1 MTSGTRRRPPA
12 RRTIPAV
19 KMPRAQ
25 VLWRIGGLV
34 AIAMAGLEAA
44 VSLVASP
51 PPDVPPAA
59 VAVTGGVVLLFVS
72 VFGVA
77 FWVVTGRT
85 DGRLRRSDVFLLL
98 LQMAFG
104 YFVSTDFLYV
114 VAAEIGYL
122 LAPRLALVAISAQL
136 VLTLLVGG
144 LAARTADFE
153 IAAGYAALPRD
164 GAVALSLASALAWQL
179 FAFCV
184 GYLAAAEVRGRREL
198 ALRNAELLGTR
209 DLLAEG
215 VRLAERL
222 GIARDLHDAA
232 GHHLA
237 ALTIQLELARR
248 TSEGRPA
255 EAIERA
261 LSAARLLLAEV
272 RDVVSALRRDRAVD
286 LVTALR
292 RLADAAPEPRIDVA
306 VSERLDVPPRI
317 APLLLRCAQEGVT
330 NALRHARAATV
341 RVVLEPATGTAGVRL
356 VVRDDGRG
364 AASPAPGNGLSGM
377 RERVESAGGRLAFE
391 TAPGRGFA
399 LTVDLPYAPGEAPA

>member
-1 MTSGTRRRPPA
+1 
-12 RRTIPAV
+12 
-19 KMPRAQ
+19 MPRAQ
-25 VLWRIGGLV
+25 SLWRIGGLV

-51 PPDVPPAA
+51 PPDVPPQA
-59 VAVTGGVVLLFVS
+59 VVATGGIVGLFVAA
-72 VFGVA
+72 FGVA

-85 DGRLRRSDVFLLL
+85 DVRLRRADVLLLL

-114 VAAEIGYL
+114 VAAELGYL
-122 LAPRLALVAISAQL
+122 LAPRLALVAMSVQL
-136 VLTLLVGG
+136 VLTLVVGS
-144 LAARTADFE
+144 LAAQTPDFE
-153 IAAGYAALPRD
+153 IAAGYAALPRNT
-164 GAVALSLASALAWQL
+164 AVALSLASSLAWQL

-184 GYLAAAEVRGRREL
+184 GYLAAAELRGRREL
-198 ALRNAELLGTR
+198 ALRNAELLGTQ

-222 GIARDLHDAA
+222 GIARELHDAA

-237 ALTIQLELARR
+237 ALTIHLELARR

-255 EAIERA
+255 EAIEKA

-286 LVTALR
+286 LFTALR
-292 RLADAAPEPRIDVA
+292 RLADAAPEPRIDVT
-306 VSERLDVPPRI
+306 VPEGLDIPPRF

-341 RVVLEPATGTAGVRL
+341 RVSLEPATGNGGVRL
-356 VVRDDGRG
+356 LVQDDGRG
-364 AASPAPGNGLSGM
+364 AAAPVPGHGLCGM
-377 RERVESAGGRLAFE
+377 RERVEGAGGRLAFA
-391 TAPGRGFA
+391 TAPGQGFA
-399 LTVDLPYAPGEAPA
+399 LTVDLPWKPGEVPA

>member
-1 MTSGTRRRPPA
+1 
-12 RRTIPAV
+12 
-19 KMPRAQ
+19 MPRAQ
-25 VLWRIGGLV
+25 TLWRVGGLV
-34 AIAMAGLEAA
+34 AVAMAGLEAT

-59 VAVTGGVVLLFVS
+59 VVVTGGIVVLLVAA
-72 VFGVA
+72 FGAA

-85 DGRLRRSDVFLLL
+85 DGRLRRRDVALLL

-114 VAAEIGYL
+114 VAAEVGYL
-122 LAPRLALVAISAQL
+122 LAPRVALVAVSLQL
-136 VLTLLVGG
+136 VLTLVVGG
-144 LAARTADFE
+144 LAAGTPDFE
-153 IAAGYAALPRD
+153 VAAGYATLPR
-164 GAVALSLASALAWQL
+164 GAAVALSLASSLAWQL

-198 ALRNAELLGTR
+198 ALRNAELLGTQ

-222 GIARDLHDAA
+222 GIARELHDAA

-237 ALTIQLELARR
+237 ALTIHLELARR

-255 EAIERA
+255 EAIEKA

-292 RLADAAPEPRIDVA
+292 RLADAAPEPKIAITVPDG
-306 VSERLDVPPRI
+306 LDVPPRF
-317 APLLLRCAQEGVT
+317 APVLLRCAQEGVT

-341 RVVLEPATGTAGVRL
+341 HVILEPATGNGGVRL

-364 AASPAPGNGLSGM
+364 AASPVPGHGLSGM
-377 RERVESAGGRLAFE
+377 RERVEGAGGRLAFE
-391 TAPGRGFA
+391 TSPGQGFV
-399 LTVDLPYAPGEAPA
+399 LTVHLPWNPGGVPA